1 MINNSISSSQFSI
14 SKNQSVKQAY
24 LNYLN
29 REIGTSIY
37 NEFKNILY
45 SKEDSLTQYVN
56 QNYLYNLLKSRSG
69 VLKICDIGGGD
80 GRRVLDIMAFC
91 YEKFG
96 IKFELDFIEQS
107 SIFVRQFKQS
117 LSQRKTD
124 FIEKVNI
131 FNNLF
136 ETVDLP
142 SNYYDIVLLIH
153 SIFCLEKDQALEKIL
168 SLRNH
173 ECKIIIISNA
183 GNSFLGGL
191 KQIIDDNYQDSRY
204 EIEDL
209 AQELNSKKI
218 NYQLSSFDTKWLL
231 NSSSL
236 KTSPELQVILEWIS
250 LGNYQ
255 KYDLNKQAKIQQ
267 YINSQ
272 SIQLE
277 DKILLTEK
285 ETILQICS
293 PNGVL

>member
-1 MINNSISSSQFSI
+1 MIHNSISSSQFSTNQ
-14 SKNQSVKQAY
+14 NQSVKQAY

-29 REIGTSIY
+29 TERGTSIY

-56 QNYLYNLLKSRSG
+56 QNYLYDLLTSRSG

-80 GRRVLDIMAFC
+80 GRRVLDIMEFC
-91 YEKFG
+91 YQNFG

-117 LSQRKTD
+117 LSQRKTY

-153 SIFCLEKDQALEKIL
+153 SIFCLEKGQALDKIL
-168 SLRNH
+168 SLRKNDGR
-173 ECKIIIISNA
+173 IIIISNA

-209 AQELNSKKI
+209 AEELNSQKI
-218 NYQLSSFDTKWLL
+218 NYQLSSFDRQWLI

-250 LGNYQ
+250 LGNYH
-255 KYDLNKQAKIQQ
+255 KYDPSKQAKIQN

-272 SIQLE
+272 SIQL
-277 DKILLTEK
+277 DSKISLIEK
-285 ETILQICS
+285 ETILQI
-293 PNGVL
+293 